1 MSISSKNCSEIE
13 KDTGKTIHFMEA
25 IHSYFLAGAKLDCP
39 FSFCI
44 LFLLL
49 QIKLIGIFGE
59 SPQKIV

>member
-1 MSISSKNCSEIE
+1 MSILSKNCSEIE
-13 KDTGKTIHFMEA
+13 KDTGETIHFMEA

-49 QIKLIGIFGE
+49 QIKLIGIFGD